1 MSRPTGATALLG
13 VTSVAALAAGVHAAP
28 ALTTFGPMRHRVL
41 PRLSGI
47 GRPDHIALTFDDGPD
62 EASTP
67 QFLDVLAAA
76 DVRATFFV
84 LGEMLERAPELGR
97 RMVEAGHELAVH
109 GWTHR
114 NLLLRGPVATRRELR
129 RTIALIED
137 VTGTSPRFYRPP
149 YGVLSSG
156 ALAAARATGL
166 QPVLWTGW
174 GEDWSASATPSS
186 VLRTLEPDLSGGA
199 TLLLHDSDCTSAPQ
213 AWRSALGALPPL
225 LERCRA
231 AGWTVGPLAEHG
243 LFTAGLPH
251 ARSG

>member
-1 MSRPTGATALLG
+1 MTRLPANGAVAAALLG
-13 VTSVAALAAGVHAAP
+13 TTIAAAHTAP
-28 ALTTFGPMRHRVL
+28 ALTTFGPMRNRML
-41 PRLSGI
+41 PQLAGI
-47 GRPDHIALTFDDGPD
+47 GRGDHVALTFDDGPD

-67 QFLDVLAAA
+67 QFLDLLFGHG
-76 DVRATFFV
+76 VRATFFV

-114 NLLLRGPVATRRELR
+114 NLLLRGPVATRRELS

-149 YGVLSSG
+149 YGVLSFG
-156 ALAAARATGL
+156 ALAAASATGL

-231 AGWTVGPLAEHG
+231 EGWTVGPLAEHG
-243 LFTAGLPH
+243 LSTAGLPH